1 MMISWWNDTISRKRP
16 GEKTE
21 RGSVVPDWSKASV
34 LAISGCHVQPAST
47 SLTQD
52 GRIEGLFEGMT
63 LYAPATA
70 DIKAGDHVLFNG
82 NEYAINGEVKDWP
95 SPTGQLAHLVINLVR
110 WAG

>member
-1 MMISWWNDTISRKRP
+1 MISWWNDTISRKRP
-16 GEKTE
+16 GTKTE
-21 RGSVVPDWSKASV
+21 RGSAIPDWSNASELV
-34 LAISGCHVQPAST
+34 IGGCHVQPAST

-70 DIKAGDHVLFNG
+70 DIKAGDHIIYNG

-110 WAG
+110 WSG

>member
-1 MMISWWNDTISRKRP
+1 MISWWNDTISRKRP
-16 GEKTE
+16 GTKTE
-21 RGSVVPDWSKASV
+21 RGSVIPDWSTASELV
-34 LAISGCHVQPAST
+34 IGGCHVQPAST

-63 LYAPATA
+63 LYAPSTA
-70 DIKAGDHVLFNG
+70 DIKAGDHIICKG

-110 WAG
+110 WSG

>member
-1 MMISWWNDTISRKRP
+1 MISWWNDTISRKRP
-16 GEKTE
+16 GTKTE
-21 RGSVVPDWSKASV
+21 RGSVIPDWSTASELV
-34 LAISGCHVQPAST
+34 IGGCHVQPAST

-63 LYAPATA
+63 LYAPSTA

-110 WAG
+110 WSG

>member
-1 MMISWWNDTISRKRP
+1 MISWWNDTISRKRP
-16 GEKTE
+16 GTKTE
-21 RGSVVPDWSKASV
+21 RGSVIPDWSTASELV
-34 LAISGCHVQPAST
+34 IGGCHVQPAST

-70 DIKAGDHVLFNG
+70 DIKAGDHIIYNG

-95 SPTGQLAHLVINLVR
+95 SPTGQLAHFVINLVR
-110 WAG
+110 WSG

>member
-1 MMISWWNDTISRKRP
+1 MISWWNDTVSRKRP
-16 GEKTE
+16 GTKTE
-21 RGSVVPDWSKASV
+21 RGSAVPDWSKPSV

-70 DIKAGDHVLFNG
+70 DIKAGDHVVFNN
-82 NEYAINGEVKDWP
+82 NEYEINGEVKNWF
-95 SPTGQLAHLVINLVR
+95 SPTGQVLFVIQFVALSLF
-110 WAG
+110 

>member
-1 MMISWWNDTISRKRP
+1 MISWWNDTISRKRP
-16 GEKTE
+16 GTKTE
-21 RGSVVPDWSKASV
+21 RGSVIPDWSTASELV
-34 LAISGCHVQPAST
+34 IGGCHVQPAST

-82 NEYAINGEVKDWP
+82 NEYAINGEVKNWP

-110 WAG
+110 WSG

>member
-1 MMISWWNDTISRKRP
+1 MISWWNDTISRKRP
-16 GEKTE
+16 GTKTE
-21 RGSVVPDWSKASV
+21 RGSTIPDWSKTSD
-34 LAISGCHVQPAST
+34 LTITGCHVQPAST

-52 GRIEGLFEGMT
+52 GRIGGLFEGMT

-70 DIKAGDHVLFNG
+70 DIKAGDHIIYNS

-110 WAG
+110 WSG

>member
-1 MMISWWNDTISRKRP
+1 MISWWNDTISRKRP
-16 GEKTE
+16 GTKTE
-21 RGSVVPDWSKASV
+21 RGSAVPDWSTASELV
-34 LAISGCHVQPAST
+34 IGGCHVQPAST

-70 DIKAGDHVLFNG
+70 DIKAGDHIIYNG

-110 WAG
+110 WSG

>member
-1 MMISWWNDTISRKRP
+1 MISWWNDTITRKRP
-16 GEKTE
+16 GTKTE
-21 RGSVVPDWSKASV
+21 RGSVIPDWSKTSD
-34 LAISGCHVQPAST
+34 LTITGCHVQPAST

-70 DIKAGDHVLFNG
+70 DIKAGDHIICKG

-110 WAG
+110 WSG

>member
-1 MMISWWNDTISRKRP
+1 MISWWNDTVSRKRP
-16 GEKTE
+16 GAKTE

-70 DIKAGDHVLFNG
+70 DIKAGDHVVYNN
-82 NEYAINGEVKDWP
+82 NEYEINGEVKNWF

-110 WAG
+110 WSG

>member
-1 MMISWWNDTISRKRP
+1 MISWWNDTISRKRP
-16 GEKTE
+16 GTKTE
-21 RGSVVPDWSKASV
+21 RGSVIPDWSTASELV
-34 LAISGCHVQPAST
+34 IGGCHVQPAST

-70 DIKAGDHVLFNG
+70 DIKAGDHIIYNG

-110 WAG
+110 WSG

>member
-1 MMISWWNDTISRKRP
+1 MISWWNDTVSRKRP

-21 RGSVVPDWSKASV
+21 RGSVIPDWSTASA
-34 LAISGCHVQPAST
+34 LSITGCHIQPAST

-70 DIKAGDHVLFNG
+70 DIKAGDHVVFNN
-82 NEYAINGEVKDWP
+82 NEYAINGEVKAWP

-110 WAG
+110 WSG

>member
-1 MMISWWNDTISRKRP
+1 MISWWNDTIIRIRP

-21 RGSVVPDWSKASV
+21 RGSVIPDWSNASELV
-34 LAISGCHVQPAST
+34 ITGCHVQPAST

-70 DIKAGDHVLFNG
+70 DIKAGDHIICKG
-82 NEYAINGEVKDWP
+82 NEYTINGEVKDWP

-110 WAG
+110 WSG

>member
-1 MMISWWNDTISRKRP
+1 MISWWNDTISRKRP
-16 GEKTE
+16 GTKTE
-21 RGSVVPDWSKASV
+21 RGSAIPDWSNASELV
-34 LAISGCHVQPAST
+34 IGGCPVQPAST

-52 GRIEGLFEGMT
+52 GRIEGLLEGMT

-70 DIKAGDHVLFNG
+70 DIKAGDHIICKG

-110 WAG
+110 WSG

>member
-1 MMISWWNDTISRKRP
+1 MISWWNDTISRKRP
-16 GEKTE
+16 GTKTE
-21 RGSVVPDWSKASV
+21 RGSAIPDWSNASELV
-34 LAISGCHVQPAST
+34 IGGCHAQPAST

-63 LYAPATA
+63 LYAPSTA
-70 DIKAGDHVLFNG
+70 DIKAGDHIVYKG

-110 WAG
+110 WSG